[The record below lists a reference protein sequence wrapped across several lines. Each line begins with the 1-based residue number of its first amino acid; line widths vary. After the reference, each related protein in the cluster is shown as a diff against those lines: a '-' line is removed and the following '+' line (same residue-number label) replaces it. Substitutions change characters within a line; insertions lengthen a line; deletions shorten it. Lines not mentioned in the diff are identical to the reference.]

1 MEVVA
6 TIALAFIVFL
16 LVVLVVA
23 TKGRRPRRG
32 VTLTLDHKS
41 GEYVYVHPAGRRR
54 KQ

>member
-23 TKGRRPRRG
+23 KGAA
-32 VTLTLDHKS
+32 
-41 GEYVYVHPAGRRR
+41 PASWCDTDP
-54 KQ
+54 